1 MKNFEAYFK
10 ANKKSI
16 MAFAEKNTRYNAKG
30 QPTISRNDDW
40 FYDDVWERDYK
51 ELTRAEQDKRS
62 NLSAIS

>member
-40 FYDDVWERDYK
+40 FYDDVWEREYK
-51 ELTRAEQDKRS
+51 DMVRAE
-62 NLSAIS
+62 